1 MYFVIMDGDK
11 NIHIIVK
18 ATTLHEL
25 ELKICD
31 RMPQIMDQGEC
42 AEFESSFDDERVLR
56 FDQDQVIVSLLD
68 ENAEIVDTHLVF
80 VQRVNVY

>member
-1 MYFVIMDGDK
+1 MYFILSDGDG

-18 ATTLHEL
+18 ATTLQEL

-31 RMPQIMDQGEC
+31 MMPQIMDQGEC

-68 ENAEIVDTHLVF
+68 ENAEILDTHSVF
-80 VQRVNVY
+80 VQRANVY